1 MKLLSRVLL
10 LVALLSSAIILIAS
24 EECTDEEAVS
34 CETTDYGLSA
44 EEIAEH
50 PEPNV
55 ELIPFDDA
63 LIRDR
68 WYKQVNGTINV
79 HDAPNGNIIRTL
91 DAGFNFVTALEEAE
105 GWTKINPD
113 EWVKT
118 ENLTNA
124 SGIVSRFTGVTLP
137 DEELPYTVAWTL
149 VNLYP
154 SKVPGGD
161 PRESNGMHY
170 RYTLVY
176 IYDTVEIEGFRW
188 YQIGENKW
196 VHQFNVAKIQPIETP
211 ADVDTERWISIDLYE
226 QTLIAYEGDQAKF
239 ATLIATGLDR
249 WPTREGVYNI
259 YYRKTRKH
267 MSGGVVGDDYYFL
280 EEVPWTMFFD
290 EGRALHGAYWHDAF
304 GYRRSHGCV
313 NLSIIDAH
321 WLYKWV
327 AETFDGKLTSAD
339 IEEGPAV
346 YVYSSDEYR

>member
-1 MKLLSRVLL
+1 MNKFIRVLFL
-10 LVALLSSAIILIAS
+10 ITLMTTALIVSATENC
-24 EECTDEEAVS
+24 EEDAES
-34 CETTDYGLSA
+34 CDTTEYGISA
-44 EEIAEH
+44 EEIALN

-55 ELIPFDDA
+55 ELIPFNED
-63 LIRDR
+63 LIYDR
-68 WYKQVNGTINV
+68 WYKQVNGTVAV
-79 HDAPNGNIIRTL
+79 HDAPNGNVIRNI
-91 DAGFNFVTALEEAE
+91 DAGFNFVTALEEQD
-105 GWTKINPD
+105 GWTKINTD
-113 EWVKT
+113 EWVQT
-118 ENLTNA
+118 ANLVNA
-124 SGIVSRFTGVTLP
+124 GGSVSRFTGVQLP
-137 DEELPYTVAWTL
+137 EEDLPYTVAWTL

-176 IYDTVEIEGFRW
+176 IYDSVEIDDYRW

-211 ADVDTERWISIDLYE
+211 EDVDTDRWISIDLYE
-226 QTLIAYEGDQAKF
+226 QTLIAYEGDRPVF

-313 NLSIIDAH
+313 NLSLTDAH
-321 WLYKWV
+321 WLYQWV

-339 IEEGPAV
+339 VEEGPAV
-346 YVYSSDEYR
+346 YVYSTDQYQ

>member
-1 MKLLSRVLL
+1 M
-10 LVALLSSAIILIAS
+10 
-24 EECTDEEAVS
+24 T
-34 CETTDYGLSA
+34 
-44 EEIAEH
+44 
-50 PEPNV
+50 
-55 ELIPFDDA
+55 
-63 LIRDR
+63 R
-68 WYKQVNGTINV
+68 WYKQVNGTTDV
-79 HDAPNGNIIRTL
+79 YDAPNGNVIRTI
-91 DAGFNFVTALEEAE
+91 DTGFNFITAIEETD
-105 GWTKINPD
+105 GWTKINAD

-118 ENLTNA
+118 ENLSN
-124 SGIVSRFTGVTLP
+124 SGGNVSRFTGVLLP
-137 DEELPYTVAWTL
+137 DGKLPYTVAWTL
-149 VNLYP
+149 VNLFP

-176 IYDTVEIEGFRW
+176 IYDTVDVDGFRW

-196 VHQFNVAKIQPIETP
+196 VHQFHVAKIEPIEKP
-211 ADVDTERWISIDLYE
+211 AEVDTERWISIDLYE
-226 QTLIAYEGDQAKF
+226 QTLIAYQGDKPVF
-239 ATLIATGLDR
+239 ATLIATGQDR
-249 WPTREGVYNI
+249 WPTVEGVHHI

-313 NLSIIDAH
+313 NLSITDAH
-321 WLYKWV
+321 WLYLWV

-346 YVYSSDEYR
+346 YVYSSHEYE

>member
-1 MKLLSRVLL
+1 MKALIRVLFFITIS
-10 LVALLSSAIILIAS
+10 LSVFIISAS
-24 EECTDEEAVS
+24 DDCT
-34 CETTDYGLSA
+34 ETTEACEQSEYGLSA
-44 EEIAEH
+44 EEIALN
-50 PEPNV
+50 PDPNV
-55 ELIPFDDA
+55 ELIPFNED
-63 LIRDR
+63 LIYDR
-68 WYKQVNGTINV
+68 WYKQVNGTTDV
-79 HDAPNGNIIRTL
+79 FDAPNGNVIRTI
-91 DAGFNFVTALEEAE
+91 DTGFNFITALEEAD
-105 GWTKINPD
+105 GWTKINSD

-118 ENLTNA
+118 ENLLN
-124 SGIVSRFTGVTLP
+124 SGGGVSRFTGVLLP
-137 DEELPYTVAWTL
+137 EDELPFTVAWTL
-149 VNLYP
+149 VNLFP

-176 IYDTVEIEGFRW
+176 IYDSVEVEGFRW

-196 VHQFNVAKIQPIETP
+196 VHQFHVAKIQPTDKS

-226 QTLIAYEGDQAKF
+226 QTLIAYQGDKPVF
-239 ATLIATGLDR
+239 ATLIATGQDR
-249 WPTREGVYNI
+249 WPTVEGVHHI

-313 NLSIIDAH
+313 NLSITDAH

-339 IEEGPAV
+339 VEEGPAV
-346 YVYSSDEYR
+346 YVYSSGEYE

>member
-1 MKLLSRVLL
+1 MNKFIRVLF
-10 LVALLSSAIILIAS
+10 LIALTTTALIVS
-24 EECTDEEAVS
+24 ATENCEEDTES
-34 CETTDYGLSA
+34 CETSEYGISA
-44 EEIAEH
+44 EEIALN
-50 PEPNV
+50 PDPNV
-55 ELIPFDDA
+55 ELIPFNED
-63 LIRDR
+63 LIYDR
-68 WYKQVNGTINV
+68 WYKQVNGTV
-79 HDAPNGNIIRTL
+79 AVQDAPNGNVIRHI
-91 DAGFNFVTALEEAE
+91 DEGFNFVTALEEQD
-105 GWTKINPD
+105 GWTKINTD
-113 EWVKT
+113 EWVQT
-118 ENLTNA
+118 ANLVNA
-124 SGIVSRFTGVTLP
+124 GGSVSRFTGVQLP
-137 DEELPYTVAWTL
+137 EEGLPYTVAWTL

-176 IYDTVEIEGFRW
+176 IYDSVEIDDYRW

-196 VHQFNVAKIQPIETP
+196 VHQFNVAKIQPVATP
-211 ADVDTERWISIDLYE
+211 EDVDTDRWVSIDLYE
-226 QTLIAYEGDQAKF
+226 QTLIAYEGDRPIF

-267 MSGGVVGDDYYFL
+267 MSGGAVGDDYYFL

-313 NLSIIDAH
+313 NLSLTDAH
-321 WLYKWV
+321 WLYQWV

-339 IEEGPAV
+339 VEEGPAV
-346 YVYSSDEYR
+346 YVYSTDQYQ